1 MSIHPLLY
9 GDVMRIL
16 YLGDIVGEKT
26 IEVLKNNL
34 EQIKKDNRINMV
46 LCNAENVTKGKGL
59 NQKHYKELKALG
71 IAGMSMGNHTF
82 SKSEIKDYIN
92 DATIVRPANLTTEYG
107 KEVLY
112 IKYNDQTIALVNLL
126 GRVFLNTPL
135 DCPFKTLDRLLKEIK
150 ADKIIVDIHAEA
162 TSEKKALF
170 YAFAGKVDAI
180 VGSHTH
186 IKTDD
191 AQTYNNTCY
200 ITDMGMCGPK
210 DSVLG
215 DDPEAVIQR
224 FLSGVFE
231 PLPVANSNDYILS
244 GVILDLGTV
253 NKIEDFK
260 VIIK

>member
-1 MSIHPLLY
+1 
-9 GDVMRIL
+9 MRIL

-26 IEVLKNNL
+26 IEVLKQNL
-34 EQIKKDNRINMV
+34 DKIKKDNRINMI

-59 NQKHYKELKALG
+59 NQKHYKELKSLG
-71 IAGMSMGNHTF
+71 IAGISMGNHTF

-107 KEVLY
+107 KEILY

-135 DCPFKTLDRLLKEIK
+135 DCPFKTLDRLLKDIK
-150 ADKIIVDIHAEA
+150 ADKIIVDMHAEA

-191 AQTYNNTCY
+191 VQVFNNTCY
-200 ITDMGMCGPK
+200 ITDMGMCGPYN
-210 DSVLG
+210 SVLG
-215 DDPEAVIQR
+215 DDPEAVISR
-224 FLSGVFE
+224 FISGVFE
-231 PLPVANSNDYILS
+231 PLPVAESKEYILS
-244 GVILDLGTV
+244 GVILDLGTE
-253 NKIEDFK
+253 NKIESFK
-260 VIIK
+260 MIV